1 MSHLNELDK
10 LKTSVLEQA
19 EQKGQEFYKREM
31 NKLEKE
37 FNQKIEESLRKQTE
51 SKEIQQK
58 RIKQTHD
65 GAIQQIANRNR
76 QMALI
81 SKQNMMKELFNASL
95 IKMNN
100 WSADEEID
108 FIEKI
113 LNKYSQA
120 SLTLTFGEKTY
131 NKLTPDMINKLG
143 NNFSTISIAD
153 QKIPRES
160 GFILSNNKV
169 DYNYLYAKLM
179 DYIQAEVGMK
189 IIGDI
194 IKTDDIV

>member
-19 EQKGQEFYKREM
+19 EQKGQEFYKRET

-58 RIKQTHD
+58 RIKQAHD

-81 SKQNMMKELFNASL
+81 SKENMMKELFNASL
-95 IKMNN
+95 IKMND

-120 SLTLTFGEKTY
+120 SLTLTFGDKTY

-143 NNFSTISIAD
+143 NNFPTISIAD
-153 QKIPRES
+153 QTIPRES
-160 GFILSNNKV
+160 GFILSNDKV

-194 IKTDDIV
+194 IKTDEIV